1 MNVKFSGLA
10 FAQLGAILS
19 DLLNKNPVAARR
31 FAARVDEII
40 LRIGEFPDS
49 FQHVDA
55 RPDIRRVLLR
65 YSYLMFYRVADA
77 KVEVIAIVHGARENL
92 LDDL

>member
-1 MNVKFSGLA
+1 MNVQFSGLA

-19 DLLNKNPVAARR
+19 DLLNKNPAAARR
-31 FAARVDEII
+31 FAGRVDEVI

-65 YSYLMFYRVADA
+65 YRYLMFYRVTDA
-77 KVEVIAIVHGARENL
+77 RVEVVAIVHGAREKL
-92 LDDL
+92 LEDL